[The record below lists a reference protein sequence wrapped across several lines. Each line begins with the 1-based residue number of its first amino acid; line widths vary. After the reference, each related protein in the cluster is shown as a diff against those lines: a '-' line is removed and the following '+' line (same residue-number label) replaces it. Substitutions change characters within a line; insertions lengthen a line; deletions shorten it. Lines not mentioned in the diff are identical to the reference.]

1 MNIKDMRMS
10 SVHRCFI
17 VCFVFSFDNKA
28 MGLDLTLALAETIYC
43 NYLAGKMSLETL
55 IVLKINKAKCYFSVL

>member
-1 MNIKDMRMS
+1 MNIKDMRLS

-28 MGLDLTLALAETIYC
+28 MRLDLTLALAETIYC

-55 IVLKINKAKCYFSVL
+55 IVLKIHKAKSYFAVL